1 MSMTDSRQI
10 LVIDDDAD
18 SVNRLQDHLQAA
30 GFAVTSVDNARD
42 ALDIARR
49 QPPDL
54 IITDLRL
61 PGLDGFQFTSALR
74 EDPQL
79 ASIPVLW
86 MTSYYDLSEIQAQ
99 GRFSQAD
106 LPTPGV
112 LFKPFKQVELQR
124 RVRAVL
130 GEVIPVDRPHRILVV
145 DDDSSNLEL
154 IERRLEVENFDSELV
169 ENAATALAALE
180 SGAFDAV
187 LLDLRLP
194 DRDGLDLLTEIH
206 ATTPWLP
213 IIVMTAHGS
222 ESIAASALKQG
233 ASDYLIKPVGRRD
246 LITALRRALEMANLR
261 QENRQAQRDLAT
273 TLTALQQSKTALER
287 EHQRLRDL
295 LDILDLGVLILNG
308 NGQTERINR
317 AGLRLLHME
326 RPDQA
331 PHSLIAEMR
340 DEKGEKLDTDA
351 LCEYFA
357 CCRQSETYQLR
368 WTNGEEGA
376 LLLTATPLHD
386 QSGTYRG
393 SILVFQDATE
403 MLAQRQ
409 HFDNVLRLQE
419 EELHR
424 QDARQRRD
432 RLGGLEQPDDPM
444 LALLSHELR
453 TPLQFIAS
461 FSGLL
466 ASEASPQLSGRQR
479 QMLDR
484 IQHSAERLGQRLDSL
499 LDLSLLG
506 SDLLQ
511 PQPEQVVLA
520 PLIQALIQGFADQAQ
535 ERGAY
540 IDIQPGRP
548 GLHAWVDPGFCRK
561 ILSQLLS
568 NAVKFIGVGG
578 HIQVSLR
585 DEMDQAWVEV
595 RDTGSGMSAGQAAAL
610 FDPVAS
616 GQQIEGLGLI
626 LARRLAESMQA
637 SLQVESEPGQGSR
650 FRLLCPV
657 MRHTLD

>member
-233 ASDYLIKPVGRRD
+233 ANDYLIKPVGRRD
-246 LITALRRALEMANLR
+246 LIAALQHALEKASLR

-273 TLTALQQSKTALER
+273 TLAALQQSKNALEL
-287 EHQRLRDL
+287 EHQRLSDL
-295 LDILDLGVLILNG
+295 LDILDLGVLILDSA
-308 NGQTERINR
+308 GQLERLNR
-317 AGLRLLHME
+317 AGQRLLHME
-326 RPDQA
+326 HPDQA
-331 PHSLIAEMR
+331 PHSLIAEIR
-340 DEKGEKLDTDA
+340 DERGEILDAST
-351 LCEYFA
+351 LYPYFA
-357 CCRQSETYQLR
+357 CRRQGEIYQLR

-376 LLLTATPLHD
+376 LLVTATPLHD
-386 QSGTYRG
+386 ETGTYRG
-393 SILVFQDATE
+393 SILVFQDATDL
-403 MLAQRQ
+403 LAQRQ
-409 HFDNVLRLQE
+409 RFDALLRIQE

-424 QDARQRRD
+424 TDARLRR
-432 RLGGLEQPDDPM
+432 ETQPGNPATDSL
-444 LALLSHELR
+444 LAPLTHELR

-466 ASEASPQLSGRQR
+466 ASEAGPQLSLRQR
-479 QMLDR
+479 QMLER
-484 IQHSAERLGQRLDSL
+484 IRHSAERLGQRLDSL

-540 IDIQPGRP
+540 IEFQQDKI
-548 GLHAWVDPGFCRK
+548 GLRAWVDPRFCRK